1 MFSIIVV
8 GTDGSETASR
18 AVSVA
23 AELARRAGATIHL
36 VRAEQDSS
44 AAAAFPVFG
53 VLEGDGAGGD
63 GAGAQDDIRQS
74 DEVESALAGITV
86 TRHSATGPPAEVIVE
101 VAKKVSADL
110 IVVGNKGMNRRIL
123 GSVPNS
129 IAHSAHCAVLIV
141 KTT

>member
-1 MFSIIVV
+1 MYSIIVV
-8 GTDGSETASR
+8 GTDGTETASR

-23 AELARRAGATIHL
+23 AGLARRAGATIHL
-36 VRAEQDSS
+36 VRAEQDS
-44 AAAAFPVFG
+44 AAAMAFPDFG
-53 VLEGDGAGGD
+53 VLASEIAI
-63 GAGAQDDIRQS
+63 AQDDLRHS
-74 DEVESALAGITV
+74 DDVERALEGIAV
-86 TRHSATGPPAEVIVE
+86 ERHSATGPPAEVIVE
-101 VAKKVSADL
+101 VAKKVNADL

>member
-1 MFSIIVV
+1 VYSIIVV

-23 AELARRAGATIHL
+23 AELARRTGATIHL
-36 VRAEQDSS
+36 VRAEQDS
-44 AAAAFPVFG
+44 ATAAAFPDIG
-53 VLEGDGAGGD
+53 VIASDIAL
-63 GAGAQDDIRQS
+63 AQDDLRQS
-74 DEVESALAGITV
+74 DDVESALEGIPV
-86 TRHSATGPPAEVIVE
+86 ARHTATGPPAEVIVE
-101 VAKKVSADL
+101 VATKVSADL

>member
-1 MFSIIVV
+1 VYSIIVV
-8 GTDGSETASR
+8 GTDGTETASR

-23 AELARRAGATIHL
+23 AELARRTGATVHL
-36 VRAEQDSS
+36 VRAEQDSVT
-44 AAAAFPVFG
+44 AAAFPDIG
-53 VLEGDGAGGD
+53 VIASDIAL
-63 GAGAQDDIRQS
+63 AQDDLRHS
-74 DEVESALAGITV
+74 DEVERALEGIPIA
-86 TRHSATGPPAEVIVE
+86 RHAAAGPPAEVIVE
-101 VAKKVSADL
+101 IAKRVNADL